1 MAHQNSPVKEI
12 EWIGSTVVARISG
25 DIDLNRSPQFQH
37 SLPELLD
44 RKPRRVVVNL
54 ADVKYM
60 DSSGIASLVKL
71 LSRTRK
77 AGLILRLAALNDQPR
92 KAFEITLLDTA
103 FEIFKT
109 ETEALA

>member
-1 MAHQNSPVKEI
+1 MSSHQSPIKEI
-12 EWIGSTVVARISG
+12 EWIGSTVIARVSG

-37 SLPELLD
+37 GLLELLD
-44 RKPRRVVVNL
+44 RKPRRIVVNL
-54 ADVKYM
+54 AEVRYM

-77 AGLILRLAALNDQPR
+77 AGLNLRLAALNDQPR

-103 FEIFKT
+103 FEIFST
-109 ETEALA
+109 EKEALA

>member
-1 MAHQNSPVKEI
+1 MANQNSPVKEI
-12 EWIGSTVVARISG
+12 EWIGSTVVARSAG
-25 DIDLNRSPQFQH
+25 DINRSPQFQH
-37 SLPELLD
+37 SLLELLD
-44 RKPRRVVVNL
+44 RKPRRIVVNL
-54 ADVKYM
+54 ADVRYM

-77 AGLILRLAALNDQPR
+77 AGLVLRLAALNDQPR